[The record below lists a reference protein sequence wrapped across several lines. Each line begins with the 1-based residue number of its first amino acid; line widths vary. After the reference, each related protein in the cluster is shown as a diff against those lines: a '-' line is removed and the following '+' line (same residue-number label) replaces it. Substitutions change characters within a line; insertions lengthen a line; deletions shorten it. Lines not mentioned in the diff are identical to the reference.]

1 MKKRTRILS
10 LLLTVLMLLSVSV
23 GCGSSQNGA
32 NDGADTSSDP
42 DTKTEERSYPYTFTD
57 MAGVEITL
65 EKEVE
70 TVYIAGSVQP
80 LLAVYRYY
88 RGNSDNL
95 LGCPAASQS
104 IIAGSV
110 FAEIWPDI
118 LDLESHGED
127 ANAEEI
133 LALHPDIV
141 FMTGSASG
149 DGYEALVNAGLT
161 VVSFPTAGSGND
173 NDPFA
178 TVANWLSQMAEVFG
192 DSSAADALIRYN
204 TETLESIRAKMSGLA
219 EEDKPNALIVFQ
231 LTDNSLKVAGS
242 GHYSEFWLANSGA
255 RNAAGEL
262 EKLQA
267 VDIEQLM
274 AWDPDIIYLTTFS
287 PAMPEDLYS
296 NTIEG
301 FDFSQLSAVKNRQ
314 VYKIPLGSYR
324 WYAPS
329 CECSLMLR
337 WMAGI
342 HQPELFTDT
351 DMAAEVSAFMTAFYG
366 HTPTEA
372 QVNVLLNPSDTSL
385 MSH

>member
-1 MKKRTRILS
+1 MKKGTRILS
-10 LLLTVLMLLSVSV
+10 LLLAALMLVSVSV
-23 GCGSSQNGA
+23 GCGSSQSGT
-32 NDGADTSSDP
+32 NDGANTFNDP
-42 DTKTEERSYPYTFTD
+42 DTNTEERRYPHTFTD

-118 LDLESHGED
+118 LGLKPHGED

-133 LALHPDIV
+133 LALNPDIV

-204 TETLESIRAKMSGLA
+204 TETLESIRTKTSGLA

-255 RNAAGEL
+255 QNAAGEL

-287 PAMPEDLYS
+287 PAMPEDLYN

-301 FDFSQLSAVKNRQ
+301 FDFSQLSAVKNKQ

-342 HQPELFTDT
+342 HQPELFADT